1 MEFDPHARIFSHINL
16 KQMISNKRMKTD
28 IDALG
33 QYLNSEKS
41 IRNDEQCYEDLDSML
56 CSVL

>member
-1 MEFDPHARIFSHINL
+1 
-16 KQMISNKRMKTD
+16 MKTD